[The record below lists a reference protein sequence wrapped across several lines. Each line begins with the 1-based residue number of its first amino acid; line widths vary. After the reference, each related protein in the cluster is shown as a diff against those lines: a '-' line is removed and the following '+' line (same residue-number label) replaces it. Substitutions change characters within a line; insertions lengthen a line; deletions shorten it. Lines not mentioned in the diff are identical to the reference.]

1 MGGLIMISYD
11 FFTTAVFFSLLGYAL
26 CYLALA
32 DLRIKYK
39 CKKNDNPF

>member
-1 MGGLIMISYD
+1 MLTYD

-32 DLRIKYK
+32 GMRTKPKD
-39 CKKNDNPF
+39 KKTDNPF

>member
-1 MGGLIMISYD
+1 MFSYD

-32 DLRIKYK
+32 DIRSKRK
-39 CKKNDNPF
+39 CKKTDNPF